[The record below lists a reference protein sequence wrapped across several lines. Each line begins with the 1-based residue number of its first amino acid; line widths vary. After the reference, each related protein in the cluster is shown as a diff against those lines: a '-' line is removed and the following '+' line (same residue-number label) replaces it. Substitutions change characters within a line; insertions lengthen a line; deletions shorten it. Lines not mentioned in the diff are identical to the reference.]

1 MATPSKSFLIT
12 WVFVFHYYPSEFDGS
27 ITIVPSSFLKRM
39 LLFSVR
45 IFPANSPLQHP
56 CSFLEMQRQT
66 DAAVYNHLMHTHYCL
81 YAFRES
87 APCMCQRQNQK

>member
-12 WVFVFHYYPSEFDGS
+12 WVFVFHYYPSESDGS

-39 LLFSVR
+39 LFSVR
-45 IFPANSPLQHP
+45 ILPANSPLQHS
-56 CSFLEMQRQT
+56 CFCLEMQRQT
-66 DAAVYNHLMHTHYCL
+66 DAAGYNHLMHTHYCL

-87 APCMCQRQNQK
+87 VLCMCKRQNKK